1 MDSKL
6 PTVAI
11 IDDDVTSAI
20 ILESM
25 LRKDGIRAIKAS
37 GGIAGRELVKTDMP
51 DLVLL
56 DIFMPD
62 ENGFDTC
69 RKLKDDPVTA
79 EIPIIFMT
87 SQSDIQSKVSGFDL
101 GAVDY
106 ITKPYMPAEVLGRV
120 RVHIRLRNAM
130 AAFIESQIARLKQL
144 TIAQQSILPSP
155 ADYPEAGFDVFYRS
169 AHEAGGDFYDVLL
182 AGVEVFDYVVAD
194 VSGHD
199 LGSSLATSAL
209 KALIHQGRA
218 TFSPPMETLRMVN
231 NVLASAFPEEIY
243 VTLAYAR
250 LNRQRRSMTIIN
262 AGHPPGILI
271 NAAGEMTL
279 LPWAGDVLGAFE
291 LITLT
296 AHEVPV
302 VKGDRILMY
311 TDGLIEIEGSE
322 PISRQQGMERLIAL
336 CNKTRM
342 LSLKDMVATIT
353 EEIIGQ
359 NGSPPD
365 DILLLGVEV

>member
-1 MDSKL
+1 
-6 PTVAI
+6 
-11 IDDDVTSAI
+11 
-20 ILESM
+20 
-25 LRKDGIRAIKAS
+25 
-37 GGIAGRELVKTDMP
+37 
-51 DLVLL
+51 
-56 DIFMPD
+56 
-62 ENGFDTC
+62 
-69 RKLKDDPVTA
+69 
-79 EIPIIFMT
+79 
-87 SQSDIQSKVSGFDL
+87 
-101 GAVDY
+101 
-106 ITKPYMPAEVLGRV
+106 
-120 RVHIRLRNAM
+120 
-130 AAFIESQIARLKQL
+130 
-144 TIAQQSILPSP
+144 
-155 ADYPEAGFDVFYRS
+155 
-169 AHEAGGDFYDVLL
+169 
-182 AGVEVFDYVVAD
+182 
-194 VSGHD
+194 
-199 LGSSLATSAL
+199 
-209 KALIHQGRA
+209 
-218 TFSPPMETLRMVN
+218 
-231 NVLASAFPEEIY
+231 
-243 VTLAYAR
+243 
-250 LNRQRRSMTIIN
+250 MTIIN